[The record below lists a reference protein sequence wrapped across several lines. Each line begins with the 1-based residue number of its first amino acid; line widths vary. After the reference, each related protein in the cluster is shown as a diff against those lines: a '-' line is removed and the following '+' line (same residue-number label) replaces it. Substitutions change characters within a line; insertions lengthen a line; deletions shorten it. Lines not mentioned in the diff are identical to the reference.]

1 MYTLEENISILKQL
15 HRQTHMED
23 GVFDISSKTGF
34 MYNPIYY
41 WNKRLRKKVTVP
53 FITRIQVVSETMFD
67 IVFMNSST
75 WEPYCVVR
83 GVSSALVRRW
93 TKEYWSIAQRLS
105 APPNDARNE
114 RTSIFDEMFRLKTH
128 FPTDKIEFFE
138 SNIRAYAMEEC

>member
-15 HRQTHMED
+15 HKQTHMED

-67 IVFMNSST
+67 IVCMNSST
-75 WEPYCVVR
+75 WEPYWVVR
-83 GVSSALVRRW
+83 GVPYYEVRRW
-93 TKEYWSIAQRLS
+93 TKEFWSIAQRLS
-105 APPNDARNE
+105 APLNDARNE
-114 RTSIFDEMFRLKTH
+114 RTSIFDEMSRLKSH
-128 FPTDKIEFFE
+128 FPNYKIEFFE
-138 SNIRAYAMEEC
+138 SNIRAYAMEEG